1 MRSRCWGGVV
11 LDVFVPLCLGW
22 GLRAARLRFAPQWCQ
37 QMLRVRRVHWHQRH
51 INWAHGVV
59 VSHPLRMRKA
69 LGSIPSVSIVCPHS
83 VVWCARCG
91 PLCFA
96 AIVWQHQF
104 VRRKGQQHPIRLIAS
119 CGVFLQACAHCL
131 FHCLARRDF
140 HALKI
145 LLAKRNID
153 WRGPSRAQSV
163 ASTQGAQRAANMT
176 PHRAKRSK
184 WAGRAQELRHEV
196 LEAGACKE

>member
-1 MRSRCWGGVV
+1 MQQSCLRMRSRCWGGVV

-83 VVWCARCG
+83 VVWCAHCG

-119 CGVFLQACAHCL
+119 CGVFFASLRALFVSLFGTTRFSCFENLACQA
-131 FHCLARRDF
+131 
-140 HALKI
+140 
-145 LLAKRNID
+145 
-153 WRGPSRAQSV
+153 
-163 ASTQGAQRAANMT
+163 
-176 PHRAKRSK
+176 
-184 WAGRAQELRHEV
+184 EY
-196 LEAGACKE
+196 